1 MADVFTQ
8 KKRSEIMSR
17 IGGKDTAPEIRV
29 RRLLHALGFRFRLHR
44 SDLPGKP
51 DIVLPRHSKIILVHG
66 CFWHRHT
73 GCPRSTLPTTNTK
86 FWHAKIEKNVIRDKR
101 VCAELQDLGW
111 SVLVLWQCEL
121 ASIEI
126 LSNRMLTFLG
136 DKQGKHVR
144 RKSSSPNPLQIL
156 TSLN

>member
-17 IGGKDTAPEIRV
+17 IGRKDTAPEIRV

-51 DIVLPRHSKIILVHG
+51 DIVLPRHNKIFLVHG
-66 CFWHRHT
+66 CFWHSHE
-73 GCPRSTLPTTNTK
+73 GCPRAALPTTNPE
-86 FWHAKIEKNVIRDKR
+86 FWRAKIEKNVTRDRR
-101 VCAELQDLGW
+101 VCDELRDLGW

-121 ASIEI
+121 TSIET
-126 LSNRMLTFLG
+126 LTDRLLKFLG
-136 DKQGKHVR
+136 GTGRSGARPKQARSKG
-144 RKSSSPNPLQIL
+144 SATACQ
-156 TSLN
+156 